1 MLRTLT
7 VNIVICITIGT
18 CTWRYIDAKNAR
30 AHVVV
35 VVVVVVVVDIYVDIR
50 VNIDVNS

>member
-1 MLRTLT
+1 MLRTFT

-35 VVVVVVVVDIYVDIR
+35 VVVVVDIYVDIR

>member
-1 MLRTLT
+1 MLRTFT
-7 VNIVICITIGT
+7 VNIVICITLGT
-18 CTWRYIDAKNAR
+18 CTWRYIVAKNAR
-30 AHVVV
+30 AH

>member
-1 MLRTLT
+1 MLRTFT

-30 AHVVV
+30 AD
-35 VVVVVVVVDIYVDIR
+35 VVVVVVVDIYVDIR

>member
-1 MLRTLT
+1 MLRTFT

-35 VVVVVVVVDIYVDIR
+35 VVVVDIYVDIR